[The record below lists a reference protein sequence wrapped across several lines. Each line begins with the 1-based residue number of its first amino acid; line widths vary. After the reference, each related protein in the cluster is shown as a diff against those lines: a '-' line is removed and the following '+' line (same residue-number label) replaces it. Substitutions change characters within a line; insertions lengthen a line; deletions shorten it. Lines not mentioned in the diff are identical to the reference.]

1 MLTTSVCVRAPPAQG
16 ILWSLCLFYSA
27 SSLGSAYYQRETVRV
42 VGAKWQRG
50 PPLPA
55 FGPLPTARGAW
66 ARATR
71 LALSCDSL
79 PCAELGWAPGLGT
92 RLGHLSGPSPGPL

>member
-42 VGAKWQRG
+42 GETVLEGAA
-50 PPLPA
+50 PPRL
-55 FGPLPTARGAW
+55 
-66 ARATR
+66 RA
-71 LALSCDSL
+71 
-79 PCAELGWAPGLGT
+79 PPPGL
-92 RLGHLSGPSPGPL
+92 